1 MFNRRVLFLV
11 LLSHVVSVG
20 HAEDWRQSAK
30 QKSLSSEQIR
40 ELARNKILATD
51 RHVFQ
56 VFSPYIEPRMPVF
69 ITSDSIL
76 NAYHVLL
83 EESVLRLEQ
92 ANSAKLPA
100 ILRFVWQKLEIADQ
114 HIHGDPQL
122 VAAAKARAQI
132 VLGTAMKLLGE
143 APLQTDAETAAL
155 ILEEVDRVTAANTVH
170 KPKWLGPSSDPYLV
184 AIDYSRYRPR
194 GFYDQTEGLSRY
206 FRAVSW
212 LQSIPFRLDN
222 DEQLLAIVMLGSGL
236 AEERFAG
243 DDARRKEF
251 VAFFE
256 CFRELLGDRDDWD
269 LITAASAAPPGL
281 KLDSRSGDLEKI
293 RNALKSRAKA
303 AGHRPL
309 INDQITA
316 VAIQPGEIPL
326 SLRVISAHRT
336 PDAILFGLTT
346 GPHRPFPSGLEV
358 CLALGSDYAKHRFE
372 DPAKEKV
379 LATIEK
385 SSDLFD
391 GSSLYFDYMDCISTL
406 LDAPPPNAPA
416 FMSRSPWKAKSCQTA
431 LAGWA
436 QLRHTWSLQAKE
448 VFAVKL
454 GEEWEPPV
462 GFVEPDPLF
471 FARLE
476 ELAKRTGRLFDH
488 AGAEINE
495 DFYAIAR
502 LQNLLDVLEA
512 KATSGE
518 GLDDRSRTG
527 ERFADLALRDVMGMP
542 SGTMDTKAAQEF
554 LDRAIRKTKD
564 LLAQIQRGERSGK
577 KYAGWGRWLWNR
589 PVDELWT
596 ELAKVSARL
605 RMLAE
610 KQLHNERFDEKDRDF
625 IVTYGRHLAPL
636 MFHIPSPS
644 ATPRDDVPRIVGVV
658 CDPLEKAYMEIGVG
672 RPQIIY
678 VLYPTERGE
687 VLCRGAILPY
697 YEFLSPKRLTDV
709 EWKQVLDSSDV
720 PAQPEWVTSFE
731 VEPDVPAQSEQ
742 ASSPEAGSGAPVQSE
757 QVTSSE
763 VDPWVRRV
771 GVLVG
776 AAAAI
781 IMALWFVVR
790 NPGSPK
796 SGDSS

>member
-1 MFNRRVLFLV
+1 MLNRHVLFLV
-11 LLSHVVSVG
+11 FLWHVVYVG
-20 HAEDWRQSAK
+20 YAEDWRQAAEK
-30 QKSLSSEQIR
+30 KGVSSEQIQ
-40 ELARNKILATD
+40 ELEQNKILHSD
-51 RHVFQ
+51 RRVSQ
-56 VFSPYIEPRMPVF
+56 IFSLYIEPRMPVF

-92 ANSAKLPA
+92 ANSAKLPR
-100 ILRFVWQKLEIADQ
+100 ILRFVWQNLETADQ
-114 HIHGDPQL
+114 HIQGDPKL

-132 VLGTAMKLLGE
+132 VLGTAMKLLEE

-155 ILEEVDRVTAANTVH
+155 ILAEVDRVTTANTIL
-170 KPKWLGPSSDPYLV
+170 KPEWLGPSSDPHLV

-222 DEQLLAIVMLGSGL
+222 DEQLLAILMLGSGL
-236 AEERFAG
+236 ADERLAD
-243 DDARRKEF
+243 DDAKREEF
-251 VAFFE
+251 AAFFE
-256 CFRELLGDRDDWD
+256 CFRDLLGDRDDWD
-269 LITAASAAPPGL
+269 LMTAASAVPPGL
-281 KLDSRSGDLEKI
+281 KLDLGSGDLEKV
-293 RNALKSRAKA
+293 RSALESRAKA
-303 AGHRPL
+303 TGHRPL
-309 INDQITA
+309 INDQ
-316 VAIQPGEIPL
+316 VSIQPGEIPL

-336 PDAILFGLTT
+336 PDAILFGQTT
-346 GPHRPFPSGLEV
+346 GIERPFPSGLEV
-358 CLALGSDYAKHRFE
+358 CIALGSDYAKRRFE
-372 DPAKEKV
+372 DPAKADI
-379 LATIEK
+379 LATIDE
-385 SSDLFD
+385 SGDLFD
-391 GSSLYFDYMDCISTL
+391 GSSLYFDYMDCISAL

-448 VFAVKL
+448 VFAVSL

-462 GFVEPDPLF
+462 GFVEPDPVF

-476 ELAKRTGRLFDH
+476 ELARRTGRLLSR
-488 AGAEINE
+488 AGAEVNE
-495 DFYAIAR
+495 DYYAIAR
-502 LQNLLDVLEA
+502 LQNLLDVLES
-512 KATSGE
+512 KAASGE
-518 GLDDRSRTG
+518 GLDDRSSTG
-527 ERFADLALRDVMGMP
+527 QRFADLALYDVMGRP
-542 SGTMDTKAAQEF
+542 SDKIEGSAAKEF
-554 LDRAIRKTKD
+554 LDRAIAKTKE

-577 KYAGWGRWLWNR
+577 EYAGWGRWLWNR

-610 KQLHNERFDEKDRDF
+610 KQLNNERFDEEDRDF

-636 MFHIPSPS
+636 MFHLPSPS
-644 ATPRDDVPRIVGVV
+644 ATPRDDVPRIVTVV
-658 CDPLEKAYMEIGVG
+658 CDPSENEYLEVGVG

-687 VLCRGAILPY
+687 VFCRGAILPY
-697 YEFLSPKRLTDV
+697 YEFLSPKRLTNV
-709 EWKQVLDSSDV
+709 EWKQILDSSDS

-731 VEPDVPAQSEQ
+731 GESDAPAQPERAPSVEAKSDVPDQ
-742 ASSPEAGSGAPVQSE
+742 PEKATSLEVAP
-757 QVTSSE
+757 
-763 VDPWVRRV
+763 WAKRV
-771 GVLVG
+771 GILIG

-781 IMALWFVVR
+781 VMALCCVGRRRR
-790 NPGSPK
+790 NEAGE
-796 SGDSS
+796 